1 MTPEMQ
7 TAVDWVRELY
17 KNTDV
22 NMADFAR
29 LCGVS
34 SFAVRSWL
42 NAYQCPKKE
51 SLVKLGNAFG
61 LEPPDHVLHA
71 VEENTRKVLATAVRG
86 TRKEET
92 AREPKSYW
100 VHDGKDREFCKEKHC
115 EWRNRN
121 GICNLPVCMKEVS
134 HADARKSKKD

>member
-1 MTPEMQ
+1 MTSEAQ
-7 TAVDWVRELY
+7 TAIDWVRELY
-17 KNTDV
+17 KNTGV

-34 SFAVRSWL
+34 NTTVRSWL
-42 NAYQCPKKE
+42 KAYQCPKKE
-51 SLVKLGNAFG
+51 SLVKIGNAFG

-86 TRKEET
+86 TRKKET

-100 VHDGKDREFCKEKHC
+100 VHDGKDRNFCRESHC
-115 EWRNRN
+115 EWVDRN
-121 GICNLPVCMKEVS
+121 GICTWGHCMKEGN
-134 HADARKSKKD
+134 KI